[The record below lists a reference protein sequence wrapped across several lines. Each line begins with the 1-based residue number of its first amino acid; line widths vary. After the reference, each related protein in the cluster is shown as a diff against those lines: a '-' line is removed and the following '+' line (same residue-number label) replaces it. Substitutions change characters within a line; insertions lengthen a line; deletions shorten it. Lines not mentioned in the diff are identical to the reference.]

1 VAESTGEGVRPR
13 VPDHVW
19 LSTIFAATAVVL
31 LTGVL
36 LVRTGFDPSRLVRAA
51 PSWTDPANTLP
62 SLTVLPHEYEFD
74 GQFFYRL
81 AVAPFSNAASVA
93 GVTFDLP
100 ALRGSRWGF
109 GLAGYLLSAGQPAL
123 VPWSLLVVNAG
134 CLVLLAVIGG
144 GFARSSGR
152 HALWGLLLPLW
163 PGFAYTLTL
172 DTAELLTSVFLM
184 GSLLAA
190 RRRAFVWTAV
200 LASAAAVTRETAVVG
215 AVGLVVAGLVARARL
230 SDDTDRRSANGL
242 WVAGLVALS
251 VFCLSQL
258 GGWLLFGQL
267 PLGSSTGNNA
277 GLPLVGLFAALV
289 DSTQPVSAGNAL
301 RLVSLLLVMWMMVAG
316 AIVLRSSSAAL
327 AEKVTWV
334 AAVAVVAVLNG
345 NPLVNAPSLMRAA
358 TEAGLLTVVL
368 LLGSRS
374 RLLLPTAIA
383 MGSVTVI
390 SIGTMI
396 VRMPPL

>member
-1 VAESTGEGVRPR
+1 
-13 VPDHVW
+13 VW
-19 LSTIFAATAVVL
+19 LSTILAATAVAL

-51 PSWTDPANTLP
+51 PPWTDPANTLP

-81 AVAPFSNAASVA
+81 AVAPFSNAASVG

-109 GLAGYLLSAGQPAL
+109 GLVGYLLSAGQPVL

-144 GFARSSGR
+144 GFAQSSGQ

-190 RRRAFVWTAV
+190 RRRAFVWTAI

-215 AVGLVVAGLVARARL
+215 AVGLLVAGLWARL
-230 SDDTDRRSANGL
+230 RPAEDTDRRGANGL

-277 GLPLVGLFAALV
+277 GLPLVGLFGAVV
-289 DSTQPVSAGNAL
+289 DSMHPVSAGNAL
-301 RLVSLLLVMWMMVAG
+301 RLVSLLLVIWMMVAG

-358 TEAGLLTVVL
+358 TEAGLLTVLL

-383 MGSVTVI
+383 MGSVAVI

-396 VRMPPL
+396 VRIPPL

>member
-1 VAESTGEGVRPR
+1 
-13 VPDHVW
+13 
-19 LSTIFAATAVVL
+19 
-31 LTGVL
+31 
-36 LVRTGFDPSRLVRAA
+36 
-51 PSWTDPANTLP
+51 
-62 SLTVLPHEYEFD
+62 
-74 GQFFYRL
+74 
-81 AVAPFSNAASVA
+81 
-93 GVTFDLP
+93 
-100 ALRGSRWGF
+100 
-109 GLAGYLLSAGQPAL
+109 
-123 VPWSLLVVNAG
+123 
-134 CLVLLAVIGG
+134 
-144 GFARSSGR
+144 
-152 HALWGLLLPLW
+152 
-163 PGFAYTLTL
+163 
-172 DTAELLTSVFLM
+172 
-184 GSLLAA
+184 
-190 RRRAFVWTAV
+190 
-200 LASAAAVTRETAVVG
+200 
-215 AVGLVVAGLVARARL
+215 
-230 SDDTDRRSANGL
+230 
-242 WVAGLVALS
+242 VALS

-267 PLGSSTGNNA
+267 PLGASTGNNA

-374 RLLLPTAIA
+374 RFLLPTAIA